1 MGTRRVTRQMES
13 REYAAER
20 NKHAKD
26 GLWKIV
32 GGTRPVAKKTLSAAE
47 RLTAFVG

>member
-1 MGTRRVTRQMES
+1 MES

-26 GLWKIV
+26 GLWKIC
-32 GGTRPVAKKTLSAAE
+32 GTRQVVYAKKTLSAAE
-47 RLTAFVG
+47 RLTPFVG